1 MVKSTSK
8 IWVWNKYGRRKGSEE
23 RREGGT
29 EKEKGGRGMEEA
41 KTGRRTLDFRTI
53 RLGLGSSSLLLWRLI
68 QSQSLE
74 LNLSCQA
81 WWQATSPISKIA
93 EECLVVASCCGR
105 ENHPPL
111 IWDSG
116 HRSVSHNAVDGP
128 ILMIIWT
135 PLIDSNGLLFK
146 KIVRLQGEYGENW
159 SVCVGNSDI
168 SLWTHV
174 CSLPRIRK
182 T

>member
-1 MVKSTSK
+1 MSMEQ
-8 IWVWNKYGRRKGSEE
+8 IWQKERKGREE

-29 EKEKGGRGMEEA
+29 EKENGGRGMEEENN
-41 KTGRRTLDFRTI
+41 GRRTLDFRTI
-53 RLGLGSSSLLLWRLI
+53 RLGLGSRSLLLWRLI

-74 LNLSCQA
+74 LNFSCQA

-111 IWDSG
+111 VWDSG
-116 HRSVSHNAVDGP
+116 HWSVSHNAVDGP
-128 ILMIIWT
+128 ILMVIWT

-159 SVCVGNSDI
+159 SVCWKWWYFIVNTC
-168 SLWTHV
+168 L
-174 CSLPRIRK
+174 
-182 T
+182 